1 MVSVLPAKVS
11 PWQSIGQAMT
21 NLGKSA
27 PQLMENR
34 YQRGQLQGALD
45 EIKNLGTQ
53 EDLNPLELMTSI
65 MKAGAGIPG
74 SEKYLAQLYPMVSQQ
89 LQSKMMP
96 KGPGGEQQAP
106 EGDNQVSAS
115 QGAAPKQEA
124 QEQLPMQLPTP
135 TSEPY
140 GDVLEGIELGRG
152 PIPKTYSPEQYD
164 SVTRQYKSSGLD
176 PAPAIRSMQIHDQA
190 ARAEIDDMI
199 KGAKTVGDINTLRA
213 QQQER
218 VRTKLREQL
227 PELNPQDFAIAERIS
242 LRPEF
247 RDIKNDALR
256 AQKVKQEYDRY
267 QKAATDFNKVA
278 ERSNYNEPEYNRQVD
293 QLGNYAKTLVEN
305 GQRDLAEQI
314 LKNNAWGPVETARI
328 LNPLS
333 QQYKNSFEKLPEV
346 KSVLD
351 RINVSPE
358 DPRFDEIANRA
369 LKSRQN
375 ELDKYKDVIKKDFK
389 TGSYD
394 AASNVVPGT
403 SLLLLRDQVLG
414 KNVEWQ
420 EFEKMINEMVN
431 SGQLKL
437 DSYQRSELP
446 LLGQHPDKSFGLN
459 EIIWR
464 LNPFYKGRR

>member
-1 MVSVLPAKVS
+1 MTTILPAATS
-11 PWQSIGQAMT
+11 PWQVLDQAIGGQLSK
-21 NLGKSA
+21 NLPGA
-27 PQLMENR
+27 VQQG
-34 YQRGQLQGALD
+34 YQRGQLQNALD
-45 EIKNLGTQ
+45 EIKNLGGK

-96 KGPGGEQQAP
+96 KGPQNEQQAP
-106 EGDNQVSAS
+106 I
-115 QGAAPKQEA
+115 QGE

-140 GDVLEGIELGRG
+140 GDLLEGIELGRG

-164 SVTRQYKSSGLD
+164 AVTRQYKSSGLD
-176 PAPAIRSMQIHDQA
+176 PAPAIRSMQVHDQA

-256 AQKVKQEYDRY
+256 AEKVKQEYDRY

-278 ERSNYNEPEYNRQVD
+278 ERSNYNESEYNRQID
-293 QLGNYAKTLVEN
+293 QLGNYAKTLVAN

-314 LKNNAWGPVETARI
+314 LKNNGWGPVETARI

-333 QQYKNSFEKLPEV
+333 QQYKNSFSKLPEV
-346 KSVLD
+346 KSVLG
-351 RINVSPE
+351 RINILP
-358 DPRFDEIANRA
+358 DNPRFDEIANKA

-375 ELDKYKDVIKKDFK
+375 DLDKYKNVIQKDFK
-389 TGSYD
+389 MGSYD
-394 AASNVVPGT
+394 TASNVIPGT
-403 SLLLLRDQVLG
+403 SLLLLRDQAMG
-414 KNVEWQ
+414 KGIEWQ
-420 EFEKMINEMVN
+420 EFEKMINDMVN
-431 SGQLKL
+431 SGKLKL

-446 LLGQHPDKSFGLN
+446 ILGQHPDKSFGLS

-464 LNPFYKGRR
+464 LNPFYKGRK